1 MDVQQDVRALEAE
14 IAALRRV
21 CEAPSAR
28 RRKTCRTKKSL
39 KNIYQPKSEGWESAT
54 QLRRPRG
61 RLELELS
68 FLSALIGISIRKY
81 SKETEDLTRTEMTER
96 NITKIRQRYR
106 LSGNC
111 RMVTFQLEFQILETQ
126 IEENVSSVITDLNI
140 VVEPTDYAELSEF
153 VCRVEERRDLFMF
166 FRSLHYF
173 VEWCEYRKCTFKHFK
188 EKYPTI
194 VQLPEGATSNY
205 MGIQSASHAGLELII
220 VWRLQIDDKGKVLPV
235 LDLLTK
241 IPQQALELDRKKV
254 TESAPLNFRTLLG
267 VLGIE
272 ASLENLIK
280 LFSTQKND

>member
-1 MDVQQDVRALEAE
+1 MDVQEDVRALEAE
-14 IAALRRV
+14 IAALRRA
-21 CEAPSAR
+21 CEAPTAPGR
-28 RRKTCRTKKSL
+28 EACGTKKSL

-54 QLRRPRG
+54 HLRRPLG
-61 RLELELS
+61 RLESELS
-68 FLSALIGISIRKY
+68 FLSTLIGISIRKY
-81 SKETEDLTRTEMTER
+81 SKKTEDLTRTEMTQR
-96 NITKIRQRYR
+96 NITKILQRYR
-106 LSGNC
+106 LSGSC
-111 RMVTFQLEFQILETQ
+111 HMVTFQLEFQILETQ
-126 IEENVSSVITDLNI
+126 NEEILSSVITDLNI
-140 VVEPTDYAELSEF
+140 IVEPTDYAELSEF

-166 FRSLHYF
+166 FRSLHFF

-188 EKYPTI
+188 EKYPNI
-194 VQLPEGATSNY
+194 VYLPEGATSNY

-241 IPQQALELDRKKV
+241 IPQQALELDKKKV